1 MSSRIRW
8 CRLLRCFCGRRG
20 VCAGLGAPAPTFWA
34 LRPKPRKFVRGR
46 EPQRLLMQALRPA
59 PGSLCGAGG
68 PYDPPFW
75 ALRPK
80 PRVTFSP
87 MRKSPKNLPE
97 GAPLWVLPKGD
108 ASLPLRRCRNPLD
121 RVSASNSDRFAT
133 LRWVGESVF
142 FSPQALPGVTLPAFK
157 PWRAGWGEPMVR
169 VASAWQ
175 VGQTGGSCSLQSGWG
190 AQAADSFSLIQQ
202 KNCWMPGGQYR
213 PYIAART
220 DWVRALPI

>member
-1 MSSRIRW
+1 MGLPGPHPGFLSFHDERNQ
-8 CRLLRCFCGRRG
+8 RR
-20 VCAGLGAPAPTFWA
+20 AGA
-34 LRPKPRKFVRGR
+34 V
-46 EPQRLLMQALRPA
+46 
-59 PGSLCGAGG
+59 
-68 PYDPPFW
+68 
-75 ALRPK
+75 
-80 PRVTFSP
+80 
-87 MRKSPKNLPE
+87 
-97 GAPLWVLPKGD
+97 PLD
-108 ASLPLRRCRNPLD
+108 PLRGARCPPCGVAAPPN
-121 RVSASNSDRFAT
+121 RVSTTNPDRFAT